1 MNDRQKRIDEIAEI
15 MWENLYTLAATGHEA
30 LQQAMEIGMKTWDDG
45 DHDRKWLEL
54 SDGEEADIAEFCQA
68 IGHLAQR
75 IKDEG
80 LMYIPAMD
88 AGRVN
93 AFNR

>member
-1 MNDRQKRIDEIAEI
+1 MNDPQKRIDEIAEI

-45 DHDRKWLEL
+45 DHDRTWIEL